1 MCQVIRLGLEKF
13 PGAVNGYSKVPG
25 QSFGFEKR
33 CSDAVNCQVKC
44 LRVWHVIESKTN
56 QAQMIDL

>member
-44 LRVWHVIESKTN
+44 LGLVKVS
-56 QAQMIDL
+56 